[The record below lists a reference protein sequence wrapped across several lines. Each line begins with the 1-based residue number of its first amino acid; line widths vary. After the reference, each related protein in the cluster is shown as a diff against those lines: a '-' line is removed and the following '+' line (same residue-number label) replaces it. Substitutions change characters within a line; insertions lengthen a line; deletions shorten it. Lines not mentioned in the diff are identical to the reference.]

1 MSGKFD
7 NSRGNVKIANS
18 VIAKIAGY
26 AATSCYGVVGMAT
39 SGGKDGIAKLL
50 KREMMDRGVKVK
62 LGENGIDISLYIIVE
77 YGTNINAIGEVIRSS
92 VKYRVEEM
100 SGLNVNTVDV
110 NVEGIRDN

>member
-26 AATSCYGVVGMAT
+26 AATGCYGVVGMAT

-92 VKYRVEEM
+92 GKYKVEEM

-110 NVEGIRDN
+110 NVEGIRVN